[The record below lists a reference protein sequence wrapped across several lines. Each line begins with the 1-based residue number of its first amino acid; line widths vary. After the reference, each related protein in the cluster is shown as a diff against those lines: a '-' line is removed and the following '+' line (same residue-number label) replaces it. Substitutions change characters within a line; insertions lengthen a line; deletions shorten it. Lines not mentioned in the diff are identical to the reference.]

1 MQAGETSI
9 LILSRLSILGNNHDC
24 HMGGVSIES
33 EGRANATSVKLF
45 AMCCFNHVESIAH
58 LDAIVYS

>member
-1 MQAGETSI
+1 MQASEASM
-9 LILSRLSILGNNHDC
+9 LILSRLSILGNNQDC

-58 LDAIVYS
+58 LDDIVYS

>member
-1 MQAGETSI
+1 
-9 LILSRLSILGNNHDC
+9 
-24 HMGGVSIES
+24 MGGVSIES